1 MLSHARK
8 MLIFVESWFLH
19 VQQLFPPPFGTT
31 YKELKDQ
38 EEGLSPQ
45 QASLEI
51 SI

>member
-8 MLIFVESWFLH
+8 MLNFAESWFLH

-51 SI
+51 SS